1 MSPFMSYFTYLLWYK
16 NCRYDHQGHALAS
29 QSLTDRTSAGS
40 GLKVNWKTLSEVKDE
55 KMGHGEKVRRPPGQN
70 YKSNNVVLKTKQQS
84 EGFFLSVSLVVRS
97 KHSPTSNNNLK
108 TNPSEIPNMTMT
120 YVCITSITF
129 HHVYSI
135 FFHFFFP
142 SFVRLSLKKRLRKYF
157 IQTGTRIC

>member
-29 QSLTDRTSAGS
+29 QSLTERTSAGS

-55 KMGHGEKVRRPPGQN
+55 KMGHGEKVRHPPGQN
-70 YKSNNVVLKTKQQS
+70 YKSHYVVLKT
-84 EGFFLSVSLVVRS
+84 

-108 TNPSEIPNMTMT
+108 TNPSEIPNVTMT